1 MADKIKFYLSSS
13 AIGRKYYGKID
24 SSLPV
29 LAFHLLHSSL
39 FFVEEGNDVFRI

>member
-1 MADKIKFYLSSS
+1 MAEKIKFDLSSS
-13 AIGRKYYGKID
+13 AIGRKYGKID

-39 FFVEEGNDVFRI
+39 FFVEEGNDVFRT